1 MVNVASMKGRII
13 LFALAPFAFLAG
25 CTASDNELV
34 SAYDG
39 IGPEEVISLGGTEP
53 FWGATIAGTELTYS
67 TPDNPDG
74 SVTSVERFA
83 GNGGLSFSG
92 TLDGAAL
99 NATVTPGEC
108 SDGMSDFTYPF
119 TATIMLGDAL
129 LEGCA
134 HTDKQPKTG
143 EETSGQETSGEGQI

>member
-1 MVNVASMKGRII
+1 MVNVARMKGRII
-13 LFALAPFAFLAG
+13 LFALAPFACLAG
-25 CTASDNELV
+25 CTASDSELV

-39 IGPEEVISLGGTEP
+39 IGPEEVISLGGSEP
-53 FWGATIAGTELTYS
+53 FWSAAVAGTELTFS

-74 SVTSVERFA
+74 SVISVERFA

-99 NATVTPGEC
+99 NAVVTPGDC

-119 TATIMLGDAL
+119 TATIMLGDRL

-143 EETSGQETSGEGQI
+143 EETSGQETTGKGQT

>member
-1 MVNVASMKGRII
+1 MVNVALMKGPISLCAI
-13 LFALAPFAFLAG
+13 APCACLAA
-25 CTASDNELV
+25 CTAPDSELV

-53 FWGATIAGTELTYS
+53 FWGATITGSELNYTTPENLDGTIA
-67 TPDNPDG
+67 
-74 SVTSVERFA
+74 SVERFA

-92 TLDGAAL
+92 TLDGKAL
-99 NATVTPGEC
+99 NATVTPGAC

-119 TATIMLGDAL
+119 TATVMLGDAL

-143 EETSGQETSGEGQI
+143 EESSSEGQTQ